1 MNHSPRQAI
10 SCTNHFHNT
19 TIFCENSL
27 TSQYS
32 VVVHVFYMLTQIV
45 IAVVYVETVVAV
57 VKVNK
62 FLMPSSGKISVS
74 YVPKSHLAIT
84 CYFSVTRHNAVTL
97 FEC

>member
-27 TSQYS
+27 TSQCS
-32 VVVHVFYMLTQIV
+32 VAVHGFYMLTQIV

-62 FLMPSSGKISVS
+62 FLMPSSGKISLS

-84 CYFSVTRHNAVTL
+84 VVSR
-97 FEC
+97 